1 MVLVENSTRISNNI
15 NAVAPQSIPQ
25 NKNRRNLGQFVLG
38 NHSYS
43 GTQTIIFLITVGTK
57 IIKYLQSESKNT
69 SKDHPPWSSRLCPR
83 DAGMAQHRIID
94 KYNVPYKQ
102 TGKKKPCIVISLDA
116 EKAFDIV

>member
-1 MVLVENSTRISNNI
+1 
-15 NAVAPQSIPQ
+15 
-25 NKNRRNLGQFVLG
+25 
-38 NHSYS
+38 
-43 GTQTIIFLITVGTK
+43 
-57 IIKYLQSESKNT
+57 LQSESKNT